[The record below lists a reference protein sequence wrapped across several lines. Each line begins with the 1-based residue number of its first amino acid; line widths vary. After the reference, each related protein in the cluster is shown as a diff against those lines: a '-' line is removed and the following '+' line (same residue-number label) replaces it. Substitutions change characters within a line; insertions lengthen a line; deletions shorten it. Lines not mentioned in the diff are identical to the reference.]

1 MEIIIG
7 RQGNQKTPINDL
19 TVSRQHCKVTDNGD
33 GTYTIE
39 NLSSSGTKIDGVE
52 ILRTT
57 AKLNSRIQLGQSFT
71 ATLVELIGVPAASPS
86 TNPYAEPQKS
96 SSKPQAKEQSVK
108 TYSISHLKQ
117 VWEDYN
123 NTNLA
128 LADQQRKVNLVRS
141 ATPIF
146 TIGSGL
152 LASLTAIGPVGWI
165 MTGIGGLGFLY
176 SLIGMKNAE
185 TAEERQRRQD
195 EFDDAWVCPNPECGH
210 SLMAKNYKT
219 LVRNLQSSPY
229 CPFCKCK
236 YVEK

>member
-7 RQGNQKTPINDL
+7 KQGNQKTPITDP
-19 TVSRQHCKVTDNGD
+19 TVSRKHCKVTDNGD

-39 NLSSSGTKIDGVE
+39 NLSASGTKVDGVD

-57 AKLNSRIQLGQSFT
+57 AKLNSRIQLGPYYS
-71 ATLVELIGVPAASPS
+71 ATLVELIGVPAVSSS

-117 VWEDYN
+117 VWENFN
-123 NTNLA
+123 NTNIEKQEAQRRINLA
-128 LADQQRKVNLVRS
+128 R
-141 ATPIF
+141 TGFGIF
-146 TIGSGL
+146 TMFAMPMIFFVGPIGYAL
-152 LASLTAIGPVGWI
+152 
-165 MTGIGGLGFLY
+165 TGIGIIGNIY
-176 SLIGMKNAE
+176 SFVGMKNAE

-195 EFDDAWVCPNPECGH
+195 EFDDAWVCPNPQCGH